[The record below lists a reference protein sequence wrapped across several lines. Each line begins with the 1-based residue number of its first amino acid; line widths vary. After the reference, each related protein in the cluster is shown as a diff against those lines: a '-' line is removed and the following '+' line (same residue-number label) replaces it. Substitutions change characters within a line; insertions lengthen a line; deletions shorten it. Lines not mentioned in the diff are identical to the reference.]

1 MNHFRIKNTKLRFL
15 RKMRRLVYSMMTF
28 WKILHICLIVNSS
41 SGHATD
47 DTVTYINS
55 EKKNIH
61 IRQGKKQKLYNLWYT
76 IIIVVN
82 LIFTNY
88 YR

>member
-1 MNHFRIKNTKLRFL
+1 MSHFRIKNTKLRFL
-15 RKMRRLVYSMMTF
+15 RKMRRVVCSMMAF
-28 WKILHICLIVNSS
+28 WKILHICLMVNTS
-41 SGHATD
+41 SGNAID
-47 DTVTYINS
+47 DTVTYNNS

-61 IRQGKKQKLYNLWYT
+61 IRQGKKQKLDNLWYT

-82 LIFTNY
+82 FNFNKY